1 MAQKGAGNST
11 CTYNAQN
18 ITQYLNTNT
27 LTNTIAELEATV
39 LTSTAEES
47 IAGLGSYELTLEG
60 DWSKA
65 IDDILGPDS
74 LTGTKRTVVLTYG
87 SVGTGGVV
95 TYTWTTNGFLTSYEI
110 NATATDKIVLSG
122 TLRLNGAPART

>member
-1 MAQKGAGNST
+1 MAQKGAGGAT
-11 CTYNAQN
+11 VTYNSNN
-18 ITQYLNTNT
+18 ISQYLNTNT

-47 IAGLGSYELTLEG
+47 IAGLGSYELTIEG

-74 LTGTKRTVVLTYG
+74 LTGAKRTVVLIYG
-87 SVGTGGVV
+87 TAGTGGTV

-110 NATATDKIVLSG
+110 NATATDKIVLCG
-122 TLRLNGAPART
+122 TLRLNGAPVRT

>member
-1 MAQKGAGNST
+1 MAQKGAGNAT
-11 CTYNAQN
+11 CTYNSQN

-27 LTNTIAELEATV
+27 VTNTIAELEATV

-60 DWSKA
+60 DWSKP

-74 LTGTKRTVVLTYG
+74 LTGALRTVVLTYG

-95 TYTWTTNGFLTSYEI
+95 TYTWTTKGFLTAYDI
-110 NATATDKIVLSG
+110 NATATDKIVLSA
-122 TLRLNGAPART
+122 TLRLNGAPVRS